1 MDILKQKCSWLFLSI
16 EEQLLI
22 AAATARNMDDLYY
35 QGSRVLQ
42 KWKLRSGLGDVIQ
55 GVLHII
61 PFVFFFRMEYLAVL
75 MGYYFIYL
83 CIETIVLC
91 VGSLFSSKWKPE
103 WHQEEDKYTY
113 TRSHS
118 SLRQVV
124 LATSM
129 LLFNDGGML
138 HDPTV
143 VCGSIIIGSILF
155 AHIIPVPR
163 YYGKDV
169 MIQLERAIRLER
181 TKSLEAFKH
190 LEKKTTD
197 LITATREQMDKLE
210 PLFEEECEN
219 FVKDDIVNTF
229 ASLGSRLNMLRR
241 LEFHTYNKVR
251 EVDEFFDEQL
261 KVLTRQDVYS
271 ILSDAKQFLADSE
284 SQAELQEARL
294 TKLTHDFLKI
304 CVNVEAVTAV
314 LPQPKESYADERLS
328 EAIGRVSQIIG

>member
-16 EEQLLI
+16 EEQLLR
-22 AAATARNMDDLYY
+22 AAATASDMDDLYQ
-35 QGSRVLQ
+35 QGSKVLQ

-55 GVLHII
+55 GALHII
-61 PFVFFFRMEYLAVL
+61 PLVYFFHMEYLAAL
-75 MGYYFIYL
+75 LYFYFMYL
-83 CIETIVLC
+83 GVECVDLC
-91 VGSLFSSKWKPE
+91 LGGLFFSKWKPL
-103 WHQEEDKYTY
+103 WHQEEDFYTY

-118 SLRQVV
+118 SLRQLV
-124 LATSM
+124 LASTM
-129 LLFNDGGML
+129 LIFNEGGIY
-138 HDPTV
+138 HAPTI

-181 TKSLEAFKH
+181 SKSLEAFKH

-210 PLFEEECEN
+210 PLFEEECDS

-271 ILSDAKQFLADSE
+271 ILSDAKRFLADSE

-328 EAIGRVSQIIG
+328 EAIGRVSQIIA